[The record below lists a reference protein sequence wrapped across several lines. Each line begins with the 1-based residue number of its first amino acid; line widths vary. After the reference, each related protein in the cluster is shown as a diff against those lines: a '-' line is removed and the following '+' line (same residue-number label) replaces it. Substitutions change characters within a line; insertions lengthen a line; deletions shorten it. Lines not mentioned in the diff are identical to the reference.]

1 MDPQRLNLALVA
13 GTLVLLLAVLAVR
26 LSVRAG
32 LPSLLLYLAL
42 GVTLGEAGVGLE
54 FDDFLLAQNLGL
66 IALAVI
72 LAEGGLTTRIA
83 DLRPVAGLAVVLATV
98 GVGISVCITA
108 AGAYWLLDLELRTAL
123 LLGAIV
129 SSTDA
134 AAVFAVLR
142 RLPLRGRLGPALE
155 AESGLNDAPV
165 VVLVMLLSSDAW
177 DEANPLWILSQITYQ
192 LLVGAAIGL
201 AVARVGQWV
210 LGRAALPAAGLY
222 PLTTLA
228 IALLGF
234 AAASLAGA
242 SGIIAVYLAGILLGN
257 SPLPHRRATMAFSEG
272 CASLAQ
278 IGMFVLLG
286 LLASPDR
293 LSDALVPALV
303 AGFVLTFV
311 ARPVSIF
318 LCARPFG
325 VGNREAA
332 FLSWAGLR
340 GAVPIVLTTVPV
352 AAGVEGSLRV
362 FDIVFLLVV
371 AYTLIQGPTL
381 PLAAR
386 LAGVADDLNARDV
399 QIESAPLDEARAD
412 LLEITVPVGSH
423 LAGVWVADLRLPVGA
438 ALALVV
444 RDGVPGPP
452 GPDSV
457 LRVGDRLIVVA
468 SRQVRDATVERLHA
482 VSRSGR
488 LAGWLEARG
497 VGA

>member
-1 MDPQRLNLALVA
+1 MDPQQLNLALVA

-42 GVTLGEAGVGLE
+42 GVALGEAGVGLE

-72 LAEGGLTTRIA
+72 LAEGGLTTRIT

-98 GVGISVCITA
+98 GVGISVCVTA
-108 AGAYWLLDLELRTAL
+108 AGAYWLLNLDLRTAL

-177 DEANPLWILSQITYQ
+177 DESNPLWILSQITYQ
-192 LLVGAAIGL
+192 LLAGAAIGL

-210 LGRAALPAAGLY
+210 LARAALPAAGLY
-222 PLTTLA
+222 PLATLA
-228 IALLGF
+228 IALLGY

-272 CASLAQ
+272 CAGLAQ
-278 IGMFVLLG
+278 IGLFVLLG

-293 LSDALVPALV
+293 LAGALVPALV

-325 VGNREAA
+325 IGNREAA

-371 AYTLIQGPTL
+371 AFTLIQGPTL
-381 PLAAR
+381 PRAAR
-386 LAGVADDLNARDV
+386 LAGVADDLHARDV

-412 LLEITVPVGSH
+412 LLEVTVPAGSQ

-438 ALALVV
+438 ALALIV
-444 RDGVPGPP
+444 RDGSPEPP
-452 GPDSV
+452 GSDSV
-457 LRVGDRLIVVA
+457 LRAGDRLIVVT
-468 SRQVRDATVERLHA
+468 SRQVRDTTVERLHA

-488 LAGWLEARG
+488 LAGWLEATGTRR
-497 VGA
+497 